1 MSNSIIVSVPELL
14 SRLQTINNDGME
26 LVELSILESE
36 EFDGDILP
44 ASVYLF
50 AKKKC
55 DAQIWIDYEDI
66 EEAEK
71 K

>member
-36 EFDGDILP
+36 EFDGDVLL
-44 ASVYLF
+44 ASVNLC

-55 DAQIWIDYEDI
+55 DGQIWIDYEDI
-66 EEAEK
+66 EEVETR
-71 K
+71 

>member
-1 MSNSIIVSVPELL
+1 MSNSIIVSVPEIL

-44 ASVYLF
+44 ASVYLC